1 MLNLVL
7 EGPTFEVLVK
17 AAHPVRP
24 WGKDELLLEAFPDAA
39 GAWTEEEEKK
49 KKYLMR
55 LNNGHHTLA
64 Y

>member
-1 MLNLVL
+1 LVL

-24 WGKDELLLEAFPDAA
+24 WGKDELLQEAFPDGA
-39 GAWTEEEEKK
+39 GAWTEEEEE

-55 LNNGHHTLA
+55 LHKGHYTLA